1 MATTKTQL
9 PTNLE
14 AKTALDSALS
24 SFLDSAP
31 INEADIQTAF
41 LGIANGIQ
49 IRDYALGLIGLNVND
64 DSDRFRFLNLFN
76 VAGESA
82 HLEAIRGAYLYE
94 AGLNEEAVTALNKA
108 HQLDP
113 KNSLTTLLKRVISAG
128 WSGSAFAQMRNELHE
143 KVEAGIKEIEG
154 DTVGA

>member
-1 MATTKTQL
+1 MTSTKTQL

-24 SFLDSAP
+24 AFLDSAP

-41 LGIANGIQ
+41 SGIANGIQ

-64 DSDRFRFLNLFN
+64 DADRFRFLNLFN

-94 AGLNEEAVTALNKA
+94 AGLNGEAMEALNKA
-108 HQLDP
+108 HELDP
-113 KNSLTTLLKRVISAG
+113 KNSLAMLLKRVISAG
-128 WSGSAFAQMRNELHE
+128 WPSASFASMRNELHP

-154 DTVGA
+154 DKVGA

>member
-1 MATTKTQL
+1 MTTTKTQL

-113 KNSLTTLLKRVISAG
+113 KNSLTTLLKRVISSG
-128 WSGSAFAQMRNELHE
+128 WSGSAFAQMRNELHA